1 MQTNDLETITTT
13 FVGQVESA
21 TKYEIDADNKGAS
34 LWVTKPTSGRNPNVI
49 GREIIKVRMPHD
61 MFAKLKADHDAGDI
75 QFPCLME
82 IQAEVD
88 MGGGNRAALTAISIR
103 KHIPEPLDISAGK
116 IDKTTGE
123 ILPGTGAAMADG
135 LKPDAK
141 TDTKPDNKSK

>member
-21 TKYEIDADNKGAS
+21 TKYEIDAENKGAA
-34 LWVTKPTSGRNPNVI
+34 LWVTKPTTGRNPNVI

-61 MFAKLKADHDAGDI
+61 MFAKLKAEHDAGDI
-75 QFPCLME
+75 HFPQLME
-82 IQAEVD
+82 IKAEVD
-88 MGGGNRAALTAISIR
+88 MGGGNRANLTAISIR
-103 KHIPEPLDISAGK
+103 KHIPEPLDIPTDK

-123 ILPGTGAAMADG
+123 VLTGAAMANG

-141 TDTKPDNKSK
+141 TDIKPK